1 MEKIITIVFVALGA
15 VFISAL
21 VKKYAPDYSVAISI
35 CATVIIIFFILTEL
49 TEALDFFENLMSEGS
64 INGQWINSIVKV
76 TVISFVGQWGVGICR
91 DAGENSIAE
100 KIELAVK
107 VMILVICLPYIKI
120 LFTVADEIN

>member
-49 TEALDFFENLMSEGS
+49 TETLDFFENLMSEGS